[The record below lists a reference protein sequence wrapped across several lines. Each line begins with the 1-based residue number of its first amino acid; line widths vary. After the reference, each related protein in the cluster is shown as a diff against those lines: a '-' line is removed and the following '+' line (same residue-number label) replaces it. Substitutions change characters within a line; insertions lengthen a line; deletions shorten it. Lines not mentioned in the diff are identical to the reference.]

1 MSSRE
6 PNARSFCVLHDSDT
20 DMGTLML
27 RRRWSPAL
35 ECDVFEMTLDGKLMM
50 SSAASVSEQAL
61 AERALE
67 LLPEG
72 PLRVLVGGLGFGF
85 TALAALADA
94 RVRELKV
101 VERLATVVAWHR
113 SGLLP
118 WSEKLTADPRV
129 EIVEGDFFAAVA
141 GRAEPD
147 ARYDAIL
154 IDIDDSPSLL
164 WHDGHAGFYEA
175 RSLKTCTGICSR
187 RASSAYG
194 VPPTRAPRSSQP
206 PLPSSPQPYWCPC
219 LSRTRA
225 CASRLPTTC
234 CWQQPTRNPAPP
246 SHDAGATRQRGGKTR
261 QRKEM
266 EDRGLEPLT
275 F

>member
-1 MSSRE
+1 MDSSE
-6 PNARSFCVLHDSDT
+6 PTAARFCVLHDSDT

-35 ECDVFEMTLDGKLMM
+35 ERDVFEMTLDGKLMM
-50 SSAASVSEQAL
+50 SSAVSVSEQAL

-67 LLPEG
+67 LLPDR

-101 VERLATVVAWHR
+101 VERLAPVVAWHR

-118 WSEKLTADPRV
+118 WSGKLTADPRV

-141 GRAEPD
+141 RGAEPG
-147 ARYDAIL
+147 ARYDAVL
-154 IDIDDSPSLL
+154 IDIDDSPNLL

-175 RSLKTCTGICSR
+175 RSLENLHGHLQPAGVLALWCAEHPGEAFIEAV
-187 RASSAYG
+187 ASVFAATSVSP
-194 VPPTRAPRSSQP
+194 VPFEN
-206 PLPSSPQPYWCPC
+206 PC
-219 LSRTRA
+219 VRQSVTDYLV
-225 CASRLPTTC
+225 L
-234 CWQQPTRNPAPP
+234 
-246 SHDAGATRQRGGKTR
+246 ATA
-261 QRKEM
+261 
-266 EDRGLEPLT
+266 
-275 F
+275 FA

>member
-6 PNARSFCVLHDSDT
+6 PNACSFSVLHDSDT

-35 ECDVFEMTLDGKLMM
+35 QRDVFEMTLDGKLMM
-50 SSAASVSEQAL
+50 SSAVSVSEQAL

-67 LLPEG
+67 LLPDR

-94 RVRELKV
+94 RVRELTV
-101 VERLATVVAWHR
+101 IERLAPVVAWHR

-118 WSEKLTADPRV
+118 WSGNLTADPRV
-129 EIVEGDFFAAVA
+129 EMIEGDFFAAVA
-141 GRAEPD
+141 RDAEPG
-147 ARYDAIL
+147 ARYNAIL

-175 RSLKTCTGICSR
+175 RSLEALHGHLQPAGVLGLWCATHPGEPFIAAADAVFATTSLVAVPFQNPCVRQSVTDYLVLATA
-187 RASSAYG
+187 RA
-194 VPPTRAPRSSQP
+194 
-206 PLPSSPQPYWCPC
+206 
-219 LSRTRA
+219 
-225 CASRLPTTC
+225 
-234 CWQQPTRNPAPP
+234 
-246 SHDAGATRQRGGKTR
+246 
-261 QRKEM
+261 
-266 EDRGLEPLT
+266 
-275 F
+275 

>member
-1 MSSRE
+1 MSTPE
-6 PNARSFCVLHDSDT
+6 PNACNFCVLHDSDT

-50 SSAASVSEQAL
+50 SSAVSVSEQAL

-67 LLPEG
+67 LLPDR

-94 RVRELKV
+94 RVRELKI
-101 VERLATVVAWHR
+101 VERLAPVVAWHR
-113 SGLLP
+113 SSLLP
-118 WSEKLTADPRV
+118 WSGKLTADPRV

-141 GRAEPD
+141 RDAEPD

-175 RSLKTCTGICSR
+175 RSLEALRGHLQP
-187 RASSAYG
+187 AG
-194 VPPTRAPRSSQP
+194 VLGLWCATHPGDPFLAAADAVFATTLLVPV
-206 PLPSSPQPYWCPC
+206 PLENPC
-219 LSRTRA
+219 VRQSVTDYL
-225 CASRLPTTC
+225 LL
-234 CWQQPTRNPAPP
+234 
-246 SHDAGATRQRGGKTR
+246 ATAHPDT
-261 QRKEM
+261 
-266 EDRGLEPLT
+266 
-275 F
+275 